1 MEMPMKSLYAL
12 VAAGILMSIAAPA
25 FAEKPPE
32 NTSKA
37 DCQKRE
43 DWEWDYSQKKCV
55 EQSPGG

>member
-1 MEMPMKSLYAL
+1 MKSLYAL
-12 VAAGILMSIAAPA
+12 IAAGILMSIAAPA

-32 NTSKA
+32 STSKA

>member
-1 MEMPMKSLYAL
+1 MKSVLSL
-12 VAAGILMSIAAPA
+12 VALGIAMSVAAPA

-37 DCQKRE
+37 DCQKRT
-43 DWEWDYSQKKCV
+43 DWEWDISQGKCV